1 MVRKK
6 TTNTKQTNKKT
17 SLIAVHHVLE
27 RVKKDGEHDW
37 WETLLGWSS
46 TATGI
51 FNSVLHPIVILLIL
65 TFMCLLLVIIL
76 YVKVW
81 HMLRRLGRLELP
93 KESESWLRY

>member
-27 RVKKDGEHDW
+27 RVKKDGEHHW
-37 WETLLGWSS
+37 REMLLRWSPR
-46 TATGI
+46 ARRVW
-51 FNSVLHPIVILLIL
+51 NSVLHLDVISLIL
-65 TFMCLLLVIIL
+65 TLLCSLLVVIL

-81 HMLRRLGRLELP
+81 QMLR
-93 KESESWLRY
+93 